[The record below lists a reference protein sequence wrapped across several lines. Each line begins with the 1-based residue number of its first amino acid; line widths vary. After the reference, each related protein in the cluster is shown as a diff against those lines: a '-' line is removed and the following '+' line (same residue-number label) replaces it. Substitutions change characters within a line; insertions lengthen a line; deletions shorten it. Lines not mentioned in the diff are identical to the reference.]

1 MSNLSEFGPR
11 RGRRGVQRDR
21 FHEDGV
27 STRRRC
33 HVGPLPVNTM
43 LRAGADPDQRAL
55 NEINSFD
62 GPLLI
67 ADIVSKIKNIR
78 DFAGKKKRGLAKL
91 DPQNYEDMG
100 PGPAS
105 NVKRPSIWG
114 AALSIRSLGG
124 RGRV

>member
-1 MSNLSEFGPR
+1 M
-11 RGRRGVQRDR
+11 QRDR

-27 STRRRC
+27 STRQRC
-33 HVGPLPVNTM
+33 HVGPRLETAS

-55 NEINSFD
+55 TEINSFD

-91 DPQNYEDMG
+91 DPQNYDDM
-100 PGPAS
+100 
-105 NVKRPSIWG
+105 
-114 AALSIRSLGG
+114 ALTQRLH
-124 RGRV
+124 

>member
-1 MSNLSEFGPR
+1 MSNLSEFGPC

-21 FHEDGV
+21 IHEDGV
-27 STRRRC
+27 STRQRC
-33 HVGPLPVNTM
+33 HIGPRLETAM

-55 NEINSFD
+55 DEINSFD

-91 DPQNYEDMG
+91 DPQNYDDMG
-100 PGPAS
+100 PLIE
-105 NVKRPSIWG
+105 V
-114 AALSIRSLGG
+114 RSPRFELACVVST
-124 RGRV
+124 RAWFRTES